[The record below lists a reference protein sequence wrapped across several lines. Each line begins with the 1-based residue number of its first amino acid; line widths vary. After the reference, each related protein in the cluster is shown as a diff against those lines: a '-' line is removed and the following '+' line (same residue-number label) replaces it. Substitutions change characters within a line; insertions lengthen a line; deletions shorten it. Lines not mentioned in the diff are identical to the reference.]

1 MPRATW
7 FSQGDRVNCGC
18 VAPLLQSS
26 LRVGSVT
33 VQPRSSPRVLSS
45 GCTFLHGAPRTSTP
59 RSSHMV
65 MPISNS
71 LSSTAAAPLG
81 TKPPEQVHA
90 FRQLG
95 QALRAGDIDAA
106 KQAYASVVRNAPEGA
121 SWNPDGPFAQLGKAL
136 ADGDVDTAKS

>member
-1 MPRATW
+1 
-7 FSQGDRVNCGC
+7 
-18 VAPLLQSS
+18 
-26 LRVGSVT
+26 
-33 VQPRSSPRVLSS
+33 
-45 GCTFLHGAPRTSTP
+45 
-59 RSSHMV
+59 MV

-95 QALRAGDIDAA
+95 QALRAGDVDAA

-136 ADGDVDTAKS
+136 ADGDVDTAKSVFATMVKEHLPHRDHQAPAPVTTPSGSSTGGTAGGLLSVTA